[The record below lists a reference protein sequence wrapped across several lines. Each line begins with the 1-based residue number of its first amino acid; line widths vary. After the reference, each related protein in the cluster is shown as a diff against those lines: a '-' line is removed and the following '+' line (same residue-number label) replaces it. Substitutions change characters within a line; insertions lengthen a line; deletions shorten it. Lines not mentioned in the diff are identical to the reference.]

1 MDIYCIKMLQVYPPP
16 PPKKNKKQN
25 KTKQNKDNNIK
36 TNYKIDEKNNLYSC
50 CIDCGFGKFETDDQ
64 KELSDLWKV

>member
-16 PPKKNKKQN
+16 KKN
-25 KTKQNKDNNIK
+25 KTKQKQNNIK
-36 TNYKIDEKNNLYSC
+36 ANYKIDEKNNLYSC

>member
-1 MDIYCIKMLQVYPPP
+1 MDIYCIKMLHVYPPP
-16 PPKKNKKQN
+16 KKKN
-25 KTKQNKDNNIK
+25 KTKQNKNNNIK
-36 TNYKIDEKNNLYSC
+36 TNYKIDEKKNLYSC

>member
-16 PPKKNKKQN
+16 QKKKKKKN
-25 KTKQNKDNNIK
+25 KTKQNKNNNIK